1 MTEAA
6 TESPDIWQRFKRY
19 AKERADGWMNPWT
32 GQGTGRDKT
41 TAGRFEPDLPGTP
54 VMWISLY
61 EGDPIAARI
70 CDMPP
75 REMMRQGFSLER
87 DDEADDEAEEGTET
101 KDVEKALADLCA
113 GQRIEEGMAWGRCTG
128 GALLLIGVD
137 DGLDATMPLQPE
149 RVRALR
155 FLKVYDRSRISIE
168 RRYQDPKHPSL
179 GEPEIYRINS
189 VEGGSSAVVH
199 ESRFIRFGGARTSDL
214 SRRANDSWDH
224 SILKKVYDAIRR
236 YHADHASASHM
247 MTDASQGVWKMAG
260 FLDSLTSGQSTK
272 LFDRLQATEMG
283 RGIVRAIVLD
293 SDPKY
298 GESFEKIATQFG
310 GLSDML
316 DAAGNYLSAAVG
328 YPVTVLLGRSPAGL
342 NATGESDIRLF
353 YDQMKTD
360 RKQIVEP
367 AIMRLV
373 EVLTKGKSDG
383 WRVCFP
389 SFWQESPKE
398 KAEREKA
405 EADRDGIYIDKDVL
419 TPEEVALAPHLEEVY
434 PSLDRELRQEELD
447 ARKGE
452 DTAPSNGPGLALT
465 PTDQATIA
473 TVNQGLAS
481 MGLPPLPPPDGELT
495 IAAFKAKYATTVA
508 AAAAA
513 EAGTDPSAEPPVP
526 SGTVPGG
533 TA

>member
-1 MTEAA
+1 MTTEAEPQDVDA
-6 TESPDIWQRFKRY
+6 GLFQRFKRY
-19 AKERADGWMNPWT
+19 AKERADGWFNPWT
-32 GQGTGRDKT
+32 GQGTARDKT
-41 TAGRFEPDLPGTP
+41 AAGSFEPDLPGMP
-54 VMWISLY
+54 VMWINLY

-70 CDMPP
+70 CDLPP

-87 DDEADDEAEEGTET
+87 DDEADQAADEGTDT
-101 KDVEKALADLCA
+101 KSVEKALADLCA

-128 GALLLIGVD
+128 GALLLIGAD
-137 DGLDATMPLQPE
+137 DGQDATKPLRPE
-149 RVRALR
+149 IVRSVR

-168 RRYQDPKHPSL
+168 RRYLDPAHPNF
-179 GEPEIYRINS
+179 GEPELYRLNP
-189 VEGGSSAVVH
+189 VEGGTGAIVH
-199 ESRFIRFGGARTSDL
+199 ESRCIKFGGARTSDL
-214 SRRANDSWDH
+214 SRRVNDSWDH

-236 YHADHASASHM
+236 YHADHSSASHM

-260 FLDSLTSGQSTK
+260 FLDAITSGQSTK

-283 RGIVRAIVLD
+283 RSIVRAIVLD

-310 GLSDML
+310 GISDML

-342 NATGESDIRLF
+342 NATGEADIRLF
-353 YDQMKTD
+353 YDQIKTD

-373 EVLTKGKSDG
+373 EVLTRGKTDG
-383 WRVCFP
+383 WKVCFP
-389 SFWQESPKE
+389 SLWQESPKE

-405 EADRDGIYIDKDVL
+405 EADRDGIYIDKDVV

-434 PSLDRELRQEELD
+434 PALDRELRQEELD
-447 ARKGE
+447 ARKTE
-452 DTAPSNGPGLALT
+452 DATPTNGPGLALT

-481 MGLPPLPPPDGELT
+481 MGLPPLPAPDGELT

-513 EAGTDPSAEPPVP
+513 EAGTDPSA
-526 SGTVPGG
+526 TAPGEG
-533 TA
+533 EAL